1 MTTSPPCTVASLPT
15 RRPLWR
21 TAAATAALLVVG
33 PLAGAFAA
41 PVVDGGSPTAPVYTE
56 QGAPVAIGSAVT
68 ITGGTSYAG
77 QYVEFAV
84 DAAAGSD
91 VLSLLSVATPVV
103 TAGTVSIVGSSVY
116 LGNGSTADP
125 VGSVDA
131 TRNGQGGQPL
141 RVNFTSAFNNP
152 SFESAN
158 LTGWTAINQRIDLGV
173 TPING
178 IVPTDSST
186 YPANTRNQDN
196 NAPTRPGSYT
206 STIQGG
212 ASAGSYALQLTSSG
226 MTTAVGCDV
235 VHGPGVYTAPF
246 EAAAG
251 DKIYFDWRAFAGADS
266 FHVFGYIVDQD
277 GVQTEVLDRT
287 GPGTTPWAAQETI
300 IPTSGEYRFVFVAGT
315 HDATCGLAAGA
326 SLQIDNVRVYGA
338 KATDDIA
345 QQVARM
351 LLYSN
356 TSDTPPA
363 TRTVTIT
370 ASSAADGSGSG
381 QVAITIAPVDDG
393 PTLVAPA
400 TDTFTNSEGA
410 QTYTNAAGAF
420 SASDPEGD
428 AITYG
433 IDGGT
438 AQAATV
444 NGVGYTHARAG
455 TYGTLR
461 VDSATGAYVFEPN
474 TSAIDARL
482 LDDAEAFTVTAVSL
496 GLTST
501 ATYTVAVDVPAT
513 APGTPT
519 ALAATA
525 GPEQVTLTW
534 TAPAWLGGSPLTS
547 YRVESSTDG
556 VLWST
561 VTETGTPQTSYTVTG
576 LTNGVPT
583 SFRVSATNG
592 TGTGTASTQVSSTP
606 VDVAAAPTD
615 LVALPGN
622 EQVALTWT
630 APADTGGTPVT
641 GYRIEST
648 TDGLVWATVV
658 ADTGSTGTTYGVT
671 GLANGTAVT
680 FRVAALNA
688 VGAGPAGAE
697 ATATPRTIP
706 DAPTDLALTAGDEVV
721 VLTWDAPLDDGGAP
735 VTGYRI
741 EQSSDGT
748 TWTTVTADTGTTVR
762 TATVTPLVNG
772 VPVHFQVSA
781 VNGAGTGASGAA
793 EVATP
798 RTTPGAPTV
807 TSVTGGNRTLTVNFL
822 APADNGGAAVTTYDY
837 SLDGGKTWH
846 RRTTGG
852 ATSPLVIGG
861 LVNGVEYQVIVR
873 AVNAAGPGTASATVS
888 GTPRLQLILAPGVP
902 SPVAPSPAPGT
913 SVLVVD
919 GALRP
924 LTVSTSGG
932 AFNLVGEGFTMQV
945 RGVHADG
952 SLLGLDAWGR
962 IVIGT
967 TGLLQV
973 SGTGYAPG
981 TAIDVWL
988 VDGII
993 LLGQVTVGA
1002 DGAFTQR
1009 FDVPDDIAIGAH
1021 TVQVNGV
1028 SVTGEVRSVNTGFLV
1043 LADAAVTTPAAA
1055 PAAPGAAVTT
1065 SAATPLA
1072 ATGADLGSMLLMV
1085 TLVLATGAVTLA
1097 VSRIRRFR
1105 SLD

>member
-1 MTTSPPCTVASLPT
+1 MTTSPPCTVASPPP

-41 PVVDGGSPTAPVYTE
+41 PVVDGGSPTTPVYTE

-77 QYVEFAV
+77 EYVEFAV

-116 LGNGSTADP
+116 LGNGSAADP

-131 TRNGQGGQPL
+131 TRDGQSGRPL

-152 SFESAN
+152 SFESAD
-158 LTGWTAINQRIDLGV
+158 LTGWTPLNQRIDLGV

-178 IVPTDSST
+178 IVPTDTST
-186 YPANTRNQDN
+186 YPTNTGLRQDDY
-196 NAPTRPGSYT
+196 APTRPGSYT
-206 STIQGG
+206 STIQTG

-226 MTTAVGCDV
+226 MTTAQGCDV

-251 DKIYFDWRAFAGADS
+251 DKIYFDWRAFAGQDN
-266 FHVFGYIVDQD
+266 FHVFGYIVDEN

-300 IPTSGEYRFVFVAGT
+300 IPTAGEYRFVFIAGT

-381 QVAITIAPVDDG
+381 QVAVAITPVDDG
-393 PTLVAPA
+393 PTFVPPG

-410 QTYTNAAGAF
+410 QTYTDATGTF

-444 NGVGYTHARAG
+444 GGASYTHAKVG
-455 TYGTLR
+455 SYGTLR
-461 VDSATGAYVFEPN
+461 VDSATGAHVFEPN
-474 TSAIDARL
+474 APTIDARL

-496 GLTST
+496 GITGT

-519 ALAATA
+519 SLGGTA

-547 YRVESSTDG
+547 YLVESSTDG
-556 VLWST
+556 VLWTT
-561 VTETGTPQTSYTVTG
+561 VTETGTPETSYTVTG
-576 LTNGVPT
+576 LTNGVET
-583 SFRVSATNG
+583 HFRVSATNG
-592 TGTGTASTQVSSTP
+592 TGTGTPSTQVTSTP

-622 EQVALTWT
+622 EQAALSWT
-630 APADTGGTPVT
+630 APTDTGGTPVT

-648 TDGLVWATVV
+648 TDGLAWATVV

-680 FRVAALNA
+680 FRVSALNA
-688 VGAGPAGAE
+688 VGAGPAGTE
-697 ATATPRTIP
+697 ATTTPRTTP
-706 DAPTDLALTAGDEVV
+706 DAPTGLALTAGDEVV

-748 TWTTVTADTGTTVR
+748 TWTTVTADTGTTAR

-772 VPVHFQVSA
+772 VPVHFRVSA
-781 VNGAGTGASGAA
+781 VNAAGTGMPGAA

-798 RTTPGAPTV
+798 RTIPGAPTV
-807 TSVTGGNRTLTVNFL
+807 TSVTGGNRTLTVSFV

-837 SLDGGKTWH
+837 SLDGGATWH

-861 LVNGVEYQVIVR
+861 LVNGVEYQVMIR
-873 AVNAAGPGTASATVS
+873 AVNEAGPGTASATFS
-888 GTPRLQLILAPGVP
+888 GTPQLQLILAPGVP
-902 SPVAPSPAPGT
+902 SPVAPSPVPGT

-919 GALRP
+919 GAFRP
-924 LTVSTSGG
+924 VTVSTSGG

-988 VDGII
+988 VDGSI

-1028 SVTGEVRSVNTGFLV
+1028 SVTGEVRSLSTGFLV

-1055 PAAPGAAVTT
+1055 P
-1065 SAATPLA
+1065 LA
-1072 ATGADLGSMLLMV
+1072 ATGTDLGSMLLMV
-1085 TLVLATGAVTLA
+1085 TLLLAAGAVTLA
-1097 VSRIRRFR
+1097 ASRIRRFR